1 MKKNITILKL
11 ILLLLINFF
20 VFTIRNPFALTGLF
34 LLMAII
40 LVPTKYSLLSR
51 LKAIVPICIII
62 LLSQIIFYPRAPLEE
77 RFLFGYIAAI
87 RIVIVSLSVFV
98 FLATTALSEIVS
110 VFRFLPKDWLLLLL
124 ITCYLIPAT
133 LSEAEHIRLVQ
144 KSRTV
149 YKNRWNVIQNVAA
162 LFVPLLHR
170 IFKRAEIISLAIV
183 SRGYQTS

>member
-1 MKKNITILKL
+1 MKKSITILKL
-11 ILLLLINFF
+11 LLLLLVNFF
-20 VFTIRNPFALTGLF
+20 VFTTRNPFVFTGLF
-34 LLMAII
+34 LLMILI

-51 LKAIVPICIII
+51 LKAIIPICIII
-62 LLSQIIFYPRAPLEE
+62 LLSQIIFFPDGSLET

-87 RIVIVSLSVFV
+87 RIVVISLSVFV
-98 FLATTALSEIVS
+98 FLAITPLSEIVS
-110 VFRFLPKDWLLLLL
+110 IFSFLPKDWLLMLL

-133 LSEAEHIRLVQ
+133 LTEAEHIRLVQ

-170 IFKRAEIISLAIV
+170 IFKRAEIISLTIV
-183 SRGYQTS
+183 SRGYR